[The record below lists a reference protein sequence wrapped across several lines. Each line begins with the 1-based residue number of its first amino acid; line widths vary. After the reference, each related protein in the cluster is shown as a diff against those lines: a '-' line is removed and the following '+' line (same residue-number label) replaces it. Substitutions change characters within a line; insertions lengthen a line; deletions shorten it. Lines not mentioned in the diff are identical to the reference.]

1 MEEASVH
8 LTSLVVV
15 AILAFVVPIALGR
28 IRRWR
33 IPVAVG
39 EIIAGIIVGKS
50 GLNLIHVDETLQL
63 FNFLGLA
70 CLMFLSGLEIDFQ
83 VLSSGSKDGAKSL
96 KERLH
101 HPIWLGLILF
111 GLSLFGS
118 FQFSGYL
125 AGKGVV
131 SDSVTL
137 GLVIATCGLSIIM
150 PVLKEREMLDKPFG
164 MVLMAAAVMGDFLP
178 MLGLS
183 VMATVKTTGSAAESL
198 LLLVLLGAGVLAYF
212 LGRHLDRY
220 QLLDGLRHGTSQI
233 GVRAAFALML
243 LLLLLAET
251 LGVEAILGAFIAGL
265 CVSLLVGPTREELTH
280 KLDAMSFGF
289 MIPVFFL
296 MVGIQFDLKALF
308 ANPGA
313 LLMVPVLALAT
324 FLLKGI
330 PTLGLAVW
338 HPWRKT
344 TAGALL
350 LGTQMSVT
358 IAASAVAMR
367 IGAYGGSFHS
377 AVVLAAIL
385 SAVIGPVLFNALMP
399 AEPEAPKRDG
409 VIAVGAGPLSRMLAQ
424 QLVSAGESCV
434 VVDKHGTKAEQL
446 VSAGVEAVQGD
457 GATADGL
464 RKVGGEKARALIAMT
479 GNDQI
484 NLASAR
490 AAKQLGIERIVVFA
504 REATLW
510 SEGKQEGFEMLN
522 PDMAPVF
529 LAQKMLSSPEAAE
542 LMQGEDVQLVDL
554 RLTATHYLGR
564 PLRQSGFPHDLLVVS
579 IRRGEQRIVP
589 NGDTVLHHGDIL
601 TLVGTEET
609 IRIVR
614 TLLR

>member
-1 MEEASVH
+1 MEQVH
-8 LTSLVVV
+8 ISSLVVV

-33 IPVAVG
+33 IPIAVG

-83 VLSSGSKDGAKSL
+83 ALSSGRKGEAQSL

-101 HPIWLGLILF
+101 HPLLLGLILF
-111 GLSLFGS
+111 ALSLLGS
-118 FQFSGYL
+118 FQFSSYL
-125 AGKGVV
+125 AGRGVV
-131 SDSVTL
+131 TDSVTV
-137 GLVIATCGLSIIM
+137 GLVVATCGLSIIM

-183 VMATVKTTGSAAESL
+183 VMAAIKTKGSAVEAL
-198 LLLVLLGAGVLAYF
+198 LLFVLLGAGVLAYF
-212 LGRHLDRY
+212 LGRRLDQY

-243 LLLLLAET
+243 MLLLLAET

-324 FLLKGI
+324 FLLKGV
-330 PTLGLAVW
+330 PALGLAIW

-344 TAGALL
+344 AAGALL

-367 IGAYGGSFHS
+367 IGAYDGSFHS

-399 AEPEAPKRDG
+399 PEPEAPKREG
-409 VIAVGAGPLSRMLAQ
+409 VIAVGAGPLSRMLVQ
-424 QLVSAGESCV
+424 QLVSHGEACT
-434 VVDKHGTKAEQL
+434 VVDKYETKVAQL
-446 VSAGVEAVQGD
+446 VVAGVEALQGD
-457 GATADGL
+457 GTTVEGL
-464 RKVGGEKARALIAMT
+464 RQVGGEQVRALVAMT
-479 GNDQI
+479 GNDEI
-484 NLASAR
+484 NLKVAQ
-490 AAKQLGIERIVVFA
+490 AAKELGIERVVVFA
-504 REATLW
+504 REASHW
-510 SEGKQEGFEMLN
+510 SEGKRSGFEMLN

-542 LMQGEDVQLVDL
+542 LIRGEEEVQLLDA
-554 RLTATHYLGR
+554 RLTSSHYVGR
-564 PLRQSGFPHDLLVVS
+564 PLRHAGFPQDLLVVS

-609 IRIVR
+609 VRIAR
-614 TLLR
+614 GLLR

>member
-1 MEEASVH
+1 MEHESLH

-50 GLNLIHVDETLQL
+50 GLNLIQVDDTLQL

-83 VLSSGSKDGAKSL
+83 ALSGGAKGGAKSL

-101 HPIWLGLILF
+101 HPILLGLFIF
-111 GLSLFGS
+111 GAALFGS
-118 FQFSGYL
+118 FQVAGYL
-125 AGKGVV
+125 AGRGVV
-131 SDSVTL
+131 NDSVTL
-137 GLVIATCGLSIIM
+137 GLVMATVGLSIIM
-150 PVLKEREMLDKPFG
+150 PVLKDRQVLDKPFG
-164 MVLMAAAVMGDFLP
+164 MVVMAVAVMGDFLP
-178 MLGLS
+178 MVGLS
-183 VMATVKTTGSAAESL
+183 VLAAIKTKGSAVEAL
-198 LLLVLLGAGVLAYF
+198 LLLVLMGAGLLAYF
-212 LGRHLDRY
+212 LGRSLDRY
-220 QLLDGLRHGTSQI
+220 HLLDGLRHGTSQI

-243 LLLLLAET
+243 ILLLLAES

-313 LLMVPVLALAT
+313 LLMVPVLTLAT
-324 FLLKGI
+324 FLVKGL
-330 PTLGLAVW
+330 PALGLAIW

-344 TAGALL
+344 AAGALL

-358 IAASAVAMR
+358 IAASAVAVR
-367 IGAYGGSFHS
+367 IGAYDSSFHS

-385 SAVIGPVLFNALMP
+385 SAVIGPVLFNTLMP
-399 AEPEAPKRDG
+399 AEAEAPKREG

-424 QLVSAGESCV
+424 QLTGQGEACQ
-434 VVDKHGTKAEQL
+434 VVDKYEEKVAQL
-446 VSAGVEAVQGD
+446 ASAGVAAVQGD
-457 GATADGL
+457 GATVEGL
-464 RKVGGEKARALIAMT
+464 RQVGGERARALIAMT
-479 GNDQI
+479 GNDEI
-484 NLASAR
+484 NLRVAR
-490 AAKQLGIERIVVFA
+490 AAKELGIERVVLFA
-504 REATLW
+504 RGASAW
-510 SEGKQEGFEMLN
+510 SEGKQEGFETLN

-542 LMQGEDVQLVDL
+542 LIQGEDVQLLDA
-554 RLTATHYLGR
+554 RLTSSHYTGR
-564 PLRQSGFPHDLLVVS
+564 PLRSAGFPQDLLVVS

-589 NGDTVLHHGDIL
+589 NGDTVLQHGDIL
-601 TLVGTEET
+601 TLVGTEAT
-609 IRIVR
+609 LGIARRLVR
-614 TLLR
+614 